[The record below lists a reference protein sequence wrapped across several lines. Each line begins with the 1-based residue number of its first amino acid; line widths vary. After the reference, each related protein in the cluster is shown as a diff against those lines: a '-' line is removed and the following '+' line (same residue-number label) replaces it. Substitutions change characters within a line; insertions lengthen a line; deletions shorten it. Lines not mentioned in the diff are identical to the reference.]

1 VIVSRAFRVWFCM
14 VTKYSQEKSQAN
26 GDLLEIVDITKTFS
40 GLTALLRASFSIKQ
54 GQLKALIGP
63 NGAGKTTLLNIISG
77 LLQPDSGHTYFRGQ
91 DLAGLKPDKIALLGI
106 SRTFQL
112 IKLFTANHATVFDN
126 VMLGGHQR
134 LKPSIS
140 GALFSRSRMLKQE
153 AEVKETA
160 WEMLKF
166 FGLEAE
172 AEVSPSSLP
181 FGKQRLLELARSL
194 MAEPDLLLL
203 DEPASGLNDAEVENF
218 AGILTTLQ
226 KKGIT
231 ILLVEHNMKLVMNIA
246 EEIVV
251 IDYGQKIAEGSPGE
265 IATDRKVIEAYLGEK
280 QL

>member
-1 VIVSRAFRVWFCM
+1 MVIVWLVFRVWHCM
-14 VTKYSQEKSQAN
+14 FIESLQKRSRDDEYILN
-26 GDLLEIVDITKTFS
+26 IVDVTKTFY
-40 GLTALLRASFSIKQ
+40 GVTALLQVNFGIKQ

-63 NGAGKTTLLNIISG
+63 NGAGKTTLLNILSG

-91 DLAGLKPDKIALLGI
+91 DLVGLKPDKIALLGI

-112 IKLFTANHATVFDN
+112 VKLFTVNDATVLDN
-126 VMLGGHQR
+126 VMLGAHKK
-134 LKPSIS
+134 LKPGIS
-140 GALFSRSRMLKQE
+140 DALFSRSRMLKQE
-153 AEVKETA
+153 AVTKEA
-160 WEMLKF
+160 AMEMLKF
-166 FGLEAE
+166 VELETE
-172 AEVSPSSLP
+172 AEVSPSSLS

-218 AGILTTLQ
+218 AAILSTIQ

-251 IDYGQKIAEGSPGE
+251 IDYGQKIAEGNPEG
-265 IATDRKVIEAYLGEK
+265 IATDRKVIDAYLG
-280 QL
+280 

>member
-1 VIVSRAFRVWFCM
+1 M
-14 VTKYSQEKSQAN
+14 VTKHSQKKSQAD
-26 GDLLEIVDITKTFS
+26 GYLLNIVDVTKTFS

-91 DLAGLKPDKIALLGI
+91 DLVGLKPDKIALLGI

-112 IKLFTANHATVFDN
+112 VKLFTVNNATVFDN
-126 VMLGGHQR
+126 VMLGAHQR

-140 GALFSRSRMLKQE
+140 GALFSRSRMLNQE
-153 AEVKETA
+153 AEVKESA

-194 MAEPDLLLL
+194 MAGPDLLLL
-203 DEPASGLNDAEVENF
+203 DEPASGLNDAEVEHF
-218 AGILTTLQ
+218 AGILTTIQ

-251 IDYGQKIAEGSPGE
+251 IVYGQKIAEGNPGE

>member
-1 VIVSRAFRVWFCM
+1 MIVSRTIRVWFCM
-14 VTKYSQEKSQAN
+14 VTKHSQKKSQAD
-26 GDLLEIVDITKTFS
+26 GYLLNIVDVTKTFS
-40 GLTALLRASFSIKQ
+40 GLTALLRASFSIRQ

-91 DLAGLKPDKIALLGI
+91 DLVRLKPDKIALLGV

-112 IKLFTANHATVFDN
+112 VKLFTVNNATVFDN
-126 VMLGGHQR
+126 VMLGAHQR
-134 LKPSIS
+134 LKPSIT

-203 DEPASGLNDAEVENF
+203 DEPASGLNDAEVEKF
-218 AGILTTLQ
+218 AGILTTIQ

-251 IDYGQKIAEGSPGE
+251 IDYGQKIAEGNPGE

-280 QL
+280 

>member
-1 VIVSRAFRVWFCM
+1 VIGSRTFRVWFCM
-14 VTKYSQEKSQAN
+14 VTKHSQKKSQAD
-26 GDLLEIVDITKTFS
+26 GYLLNIVDVTKTFS
-40 GLTALLRASFSIKQ
+40 GLTALLRTSFSIKQ

-91 DLAGLKPDKIALLGI
+91 DLVGVKPDKIALLGI

-112 IKLFTANHATVFDN
+112 VKLFTVNNATVLDN
-126 VMLGGHQR
+126 VMLGAHQR
-134 LKPSIS
+134 LKPSIL

-166 FGLEAE
+166 FGLELE
-172 AEVSPSSLP
+172 AEGSPSSLP

-194 MAEPDLLLL
+194 MSEPHLLLL

-218 AGILTTLQ
+218 AGILSTIQ

-251 IDYGQKIAEGSPGE
+251 IDYGQKIAEGNPGE
-265 IATDRKVIEAYLGEK
+265 IAANRKVIEAYLGEK
-280 QL
+280 KL

>member
-1 VIVSRAFRVWFCM
+1 MI
-14 VTKYSQEKSQAN
+14 TKHSQNKYQ
-26 GDLLEIVDITKTFS
+26 GDGYLLNIVDVTKTFS
-40 GLTALLRASFSIKQ
+40 GLTALLRASFGIKQ

-77 LLQPDSGHTYFRGQ
+77 LLRPDSGHTYFRGQ
-91 DLAGLKPDKIALLGI
+91 DLVGLKPDKIALLGI

-112 IKLFTANHATVFDN
+112 VKLFTVNDATVLDN
-126 VMLGGHQR
+126 VILGAHKR
-134 LKPSIS
+134 LKPGIS
-140 GALFSRSRMLKQE
+140 DALFSRSKMLKQE
-153 AEVKETA
+153 AVIKETA
-160 WEMLKF
+160 REMLKF

-203 DEPASGLNDAEVENF
+203 DEPASGLNDAEVEKF
-218 AGILTTLQ
+218 AGILSTIQ

-251 IDYGQKIAEGSPGE
+251 IDYGQKIAEGNPGE
-265 IATDRKVIEAYLGEK
+265 IAADRKVIEAYLGEK
-280 QL
+280 PL